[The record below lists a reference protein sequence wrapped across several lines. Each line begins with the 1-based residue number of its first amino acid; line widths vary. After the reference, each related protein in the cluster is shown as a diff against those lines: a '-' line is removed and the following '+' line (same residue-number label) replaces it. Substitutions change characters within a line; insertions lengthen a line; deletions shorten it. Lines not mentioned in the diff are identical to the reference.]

1 MQKGEPMAP
10 LFVLL
15 CRLKKF
21 AVKRSCFGR
30 RAPQKRCDQL
40 LFRSKSGGVM
50 FPSGAFRAHGDVVLL
65 KKNQCKRRDGKNHS
79 FVSGFH
85 AIRDFI

>member
-1 MQKGEPMAP
+1 MTGTITGIPGEAGTTTARFRIIATTVKLSNNCPGIRELCRDYLAYNFSATPKMQKGEPTAP

-30 RAPQKRCDQL
+30 RDTAKA
-40 LFRSKSGGVM
+40 V
-50 FPSGAFRAHGDVVLL
+50 
-65 KKNQCKRRDGKNHS
+65 
-79 FVSGFH
+79 
-85 AIRDFI
+85 

>member
-50 FPSGAFRAHGDVVLL
+50 FPSGAFRAHGEFVLL
-65 KKNQCKRRDGKNHS
+65 KKKQCKRREGKTHS
-79 FVSGFH
+79 FVSGFYSFS
-85 AIRDFI
+85 DFI